1 MGEIEQVDEL
11 TDGEVMMRVRGG
23 DVEQLSIL
31 FERHHARLFNY
42 CLRLTGD
49 RETSRDLV
57 QEVFFR
63 MLKYR
68 ATYREEGT
76 FLPWLYRLARNVC
89 MDHLRGPRREVP
101 HEEDAPEPVA
111 AGPQPA
117 ETVERREE
125 TRLLGRALRELP
137 VEKRELLVM
146 ARFASLGYDEIA
158 QVLGCTVGAVRV
170 RVHRALRELGIHY
183 RRLAG
188 EATP

>member
-1 MGEIEQVDEL
+1 MDTL
-11 TDGEVMMRVRGG
+11 TDGEVMMQVRGG

-42 CLRLTGD
+42 CLRLVGN

-68 ATYREEGT
+68 GTYREDGN

-111 AGPQPA
+111 LDPQPA
-117 ETVERREE
+117 ETAERREE
-125 TRLLGRALRELP
+125 TRLLGLALGELP

-146 ARFASLGYDEIA
+146 ARFAALGYDEIA

-170 RVHRALRELGIHY
+170 RVHRALAELRIHY

-188 EATP
+188 EATS

>member
-1 MGEIEQVDEL
+1 MEETL

-68 ATYREEGT
+68 GTYREEGT

-101 HEEDAPEPVA
+101 HEENAPEPVA
-111 AGPQPA
+111 RDPHPG
-117 ETVERREE
+117 EMVERREE
-125 TRLLGRALRELP
+125 TRLLGRALRALP

-146 ARFASLGYDEIA
+146 ARFAALGYDEIA
-158 QVLGCTVGAVRV
+158 QVLGCTVDAVRV
-170 RVHRALRELGIHY
+170 RVHRALRELGTHY
-183 RRLAG
+183 RRLAQ
-188 EATP
+188 EATS